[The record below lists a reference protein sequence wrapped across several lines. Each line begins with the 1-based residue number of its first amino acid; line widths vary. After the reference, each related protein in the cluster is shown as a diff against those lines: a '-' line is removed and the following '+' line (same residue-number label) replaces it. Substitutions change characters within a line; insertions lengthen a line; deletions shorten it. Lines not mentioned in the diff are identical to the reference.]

1 MSSISEMERREQ
13 DHVGDANKMVC
24 PHCGLP
30 WAKRQSEI
38 DCYSCGSSY
47 CESFKPQWARSM
59 TCLEM
64 ENGQLQEMF
73 RKANLHAL
81 DLADRIKRLEEAGDA
96 HMEWVPVSF
105 QSAWTAAKEA
115 KP

>member
-1 MSSISEMERREQ
+1 MS
-13 DHVGDANKMVC
+13 DHLVELAKMVC
-24 PHCGLP
+24 VHCGLP
-30 WAKRQSEI
+30 FSKRQSEI

-47 CESFKPQWARSM
+47 CETFKPQWARSM

-81 DLADRIKRLEEAGDA
+81 DLADRIKRLEEAGD
-96 HMEWVPVSF
+96 ELLSWIPVDWVSD
-105 QSAWTAAKEA
+105 SNRRLLSNAWTAAKEA